1 MINKHLQQKKNKKN
15 RVINNLVLKNYKSQN
30 ITENHVVSAR
40 VDLVNARKS
49 ENFIDFEN
57 NSNSNFLAVK
67 FNNEIK
73 IDCNVF

>member
-1 MINKHLQQKKNKKN
+1 MTNKSLQQKKNKK

-40 VDLVNARKS
+40 VDLANVRKS

-57 NSNSNFLAVK
+57 NSKSNFL
-67 FNNEIK
+67 FF
-73 IDCNVF
+73 CNFKLK

>member
-1 MINKHLQQKKNKKN
+1 MTNKNLQQKKNKKN

-40 VDLVNARKS
+40 VDLANVRKS

-57 NSNSNFLAVK
+57 NPKSNFLIMK
-67 FNNEIK
+67 F
-73 IDCNVF
+73 

>member
-1 MINKHLQQKKNKKN
+1 MTNKNLQQKKNKKN

-40 VDLVNARKS
+40 VDLANVRKS

-57 NSNSNFLAVK
+57 NSKSNFLIMK
-67 FNNEIK
+67 F
-73 IDCNVF
+73 